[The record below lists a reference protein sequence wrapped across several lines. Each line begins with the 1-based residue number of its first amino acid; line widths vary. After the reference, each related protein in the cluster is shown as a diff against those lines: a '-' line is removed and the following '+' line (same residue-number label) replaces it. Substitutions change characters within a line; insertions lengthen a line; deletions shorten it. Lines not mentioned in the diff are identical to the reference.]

1 MKTMSF
7 IDMHCDTLLAV
18 SREGLGA
25 DSCAW
30 TMTDLERLRDA
41 GAMAQF
47 FAMFI
52 PEDERLRKD
61 GLDAEGLIQKLYAT
75 YIRSLERF
83 DGAAAARNVSEMDE
97 NFRNGRVSAFLTIE
111 DGRCVNGKLENIRR
125 FYELGVRLITLTW
138 NFENCLGAPNS
149 FDPAIMEKGLTDFGK
164 EAVEYMNELG
174 MLIDVSHLS
183 DGGFWDVAKV
193 SGKPFV
199 ASHSNCR
206 ALSPH
211 PRNLTDEMLRTLGDK
226 GGVTGVNVVAG
237 FLDADIYSMK
247 STVSRMADHLMHVI
261 DTAGLETAALGTD
274 WDGTGGEIELNAP
287 AKMQLLFDELSRRGL
302 SDDSIEKIAWKNA
315 RRVMADGMR

>member
-1 MKTMSF
+1 MKF
-7 IDMHCDTLLAV
+7 IDMHCDSLPAARRAGKTV
-18 SREGLGA
+18 DDCPEI
-25 DSCAW
+25 
-30 TMTDLERLRDA
+30 MVDLKRLQKA

-47 FAMFI
+47 FAMFL
-52 PEDERLRKD
+52 PPP
-61 GLDAEGLIQKLYAT
+61 EGLKKQGIDEETLIAELHGNYS
-75 YIRSLERF
+75 RSLEKF
-83 DGAAAARNVSEMDE
+83 DGAAAARNVGEMDE

-125 FYELGVRLITLTW
+125 FYDMGVRLITLTW

-174 MLIDVSHLS
+174 MLVDVSHLS

-193 SGKPFV
+193 SKKPFV

-206 ALSPH
+206 VLSPH
-211 PRNLTDEMLRTLGDK
+211 PRNLTDEMLRTLGDR
-226 GGVTGVNVVAG
+226 GGVTGVNIVAG

-247 STVSRMADHLMHVI
+247 STVSRMADHVMHVI

-274 WDGTGGEIELNAP
+274 WDGTGGEIELNSP
-287 AKMQLLFDELSRRGL
+287 EKMQLLFDELSRRGL

-315 RRVMADGMR
+315 RRVMADVMK